1 MSLKRVIEGATKP
14 PMDSMSDGTR
24 MHELFRIMTE
34 VGLSRMSTQEL
45 EEWTYLMA
53 QSLEGKGD
61 PFMPVEKAHTV
72 STEGPAGAV

>member
-1 MSLKRVIEGATKP
+1 MSLKRVIEGASQP
-14 PMDSMSDGTR
+14 PMDSTSDGTR

-61 PFMPVEKAHTV
+61 PFVPIEKAHTIL
-72 STEGPAGAV
+72 TEGPGSTV

>member
-1 MSLKRVIEGATKP
+1 MSLKRVIEGASQP
-14 PMDSMSDGTR
+14 PMDSTSDGTR

-61 PFMPVEKAHTV
+61 PFTPVEEAHTIL
-72 STEGPAGAV
+72 TEGLSDAL